1 VLDWREREARNQSVF
16 RELNE
21 WIRDENETRF
31 GADRRLDRYLC
42 ECGDGACTCSISL
55 TGHEYE
61 TVRTSPTM
69 FAIAINHENPESD
82 HVVSE
87 NPRFATIET
96 CFGEARLIALA
107 SNPRS

>member
-1 VLDWREREARNQSVF
+1 VPDWREREARNQSVF

-21 WIRDENETRF
+21 WTRDENETASGSIGTCASAETGLYVLRQP
-31 GADRRLDRYLC
+31 
-42 ECGDGACTCSISL
+42 DG
-55 TGHEYE
+55 EYE

-87 NPRFATIET
+87 NRVFAAIET

-107 SNPRS
+107 ANPRS

>member
-1 VLDWREREARNQSVF
+1 VPDWREREARNQSVF

-21 WIRDENETRF
+21 WTRDENETAS
-31 GADRRLDRYLC
+31 GSIGTCASA
-42 ECGDGACTCSISL
+42 ETGCTCSVSL

-87 NPRFATIET
+87 NRVFAAIET

-107 SNPRS
+107 ANPRS